1 MENSMPTVTAPEQT
15 DAKTLC
21 QKHMHRYVC
30 VWVKDGTMYDGIV
43 EHVDDEKLYL
53 AVPGGEMEN
62 ANVNANMNVNA
73 NLPYPPN
80 NCGCGGSRAYGGY
93 AFYPPYLGPI
103 PPYGYGYGFPYGRR
117 RFNRLILPLAAL
129 TAISLLPY
137 Y

>member
-1 MENSMPTVTAPEQT
+1 MEKSMTTENVTASQQM

-21 QKHMHRYVC
+21 QQHMYRYVC

-43 EHVDDEKLYL
+43 EHVDDEKIYL
-53 AVPGGEMEN
+53 AVPMGGEEMEN
-62 ANVNANMNVNA
+62 V

-80 NCGCGGSRAYGGY
+80 NCGCGSRAYGGY
-93 AFYPPYLGPI
+93 ASYPPY
-103 PPYGYGYGFPYGRR
+103 PPYPYPYPYPVPVPAYAYGFPYGRR

>member
-21 QKHMHRYVC
+21 QKHMYRYVC

-53 AVPGGEMEN
+53 AVPVGEMEN
-62 ANVNANMNVNA
+62 ANVNVNANVNA
-73 NLPYPPN
+73 NVNLPYPPS

-93 AFYPPYLGPI
+93 GFYPPYPAYG
-103 PPYGYGYGFPYGRR
+103 YGYGYGFPYGRR

-129 TAISLLPY
+129 AAIGLLPY

>member
-1 MENSMPTVTAPEQT
+1 MEKSMTTENGMAPEKT

-43 EHVDDEKLYL
+43 EHVDNEKLYL
-53 AVPGGEMEN
+53 AVPVGEMEN
-62 ANVNANMNVNA
+62 V
-73 NLPYPPN
+73 NLPYPSN
-80 NCGCGGSRAYGGY
+80 KCGCGSHAYGGY
-93 AFYPPYLGPI
+93 ASYPPAPVPGRAF
-103 PPYGYGYGFPYGRR
+103 GYGFPYGRR

>member
-21 QKHMHRYVC
+21 QKHMYRYVR

-43 EHVDDEKLYL
+43 EHVDNEKLYL
-53 AVPGGEMEN
+53 AVPRDEMEN
-62 ANVNANMNVNA
+62 ANVNVNANANANA

-80 NCGCGGSRAYGGY
+80 NCGCGGSRAFWGY
-93 AFYPPYLGPI
+93 AFYPPYPAF
-103 PPYGYGYGFPYGRR
+103 GYGFPYGRR
-117 RFNRLILPLAAL
+117 RFNRLVLPLAAL
-129 TAISLLPY
+129 AAIGLLPY

>member
-1 MENSMPTVTAPEQT
+1 MENNMMSVMAPEKT
-15 DAKTLC
+15 DIKSQCL
-21 QKHMHRYVC
+21 KHMHRYVG

-53 AVPGGEMEN
+53 AVPIGGGSEMEN
-62 ANVNANMNVNA
+62 V
-73 NLPYPPN
+73 NLPYPPKS
-80 NCGCGGSRAYGGY
+80 CGCGSRA
-93 AFYPPYLGPI
+93 FVPF
-103 PPYGYGYGFPYGRR
+103 FPYVPFPAFGYPFPHGRR

>member
-1 MENSMPTVTAPEQT
+1 MEKSLTNVKGIAPEKT

-21 QKHMHRYVC
+21 QQHMHRYVC

-43 EHVDDEKLYL
+43 EHVDDEKIYL
-53 AVPGGEMEN
+53 AVPMGEAEN
-62 ANVNANMNVNA
+62 V

-80 NCGCGGSRAYGGY
+80 NCGCGSRAYGGF
-93 AFYPPYLGPI
+93 ASYPPYPYPAPVPG
-103 PPYGYGYGFPYGRR
+103 YGYGYGFPYRRR

>member
-1 MENSMPTVTAPEQT
+1 MEKSMTNEKGIAPEKT

-21 QKHMHRYVC
+21 QQHMHRYVC

-43 EHVDDEKLYL
+43 EHVDDEKIYL
-53 AVPGGEMEN
+53 AVPMGEAEN
-62 ANVNANMNVNA
+62 V

-80 NCGCGGSRAYGGY
+80 NCGCGSRAYGGF
-93 AFYPPYLGPI
+93 ASYPS
-103 PPYGYGYGFPYGRR
+103 YGYGFPYRRR

>member
-1 MENSMPTVTAPEQT
+1 MEKSMTTEKVTAPEQT

-43 EHVDDEKLYL
+43 EHVDDEKIYL
-53 AVPGGEMEN
+53 AVPMGGDEMEN
-62 ANVNANMNVNA
+62 VNV

-80 NCGCGGSRAYGGY
+80 NCGCGSRAYGGY
-93 AFYPPYLGPI
+93 ASYPPY
-103 PPYGYGYGFPYGRR
+103 PYPYPYPYPVPAYAHGFPYGRR